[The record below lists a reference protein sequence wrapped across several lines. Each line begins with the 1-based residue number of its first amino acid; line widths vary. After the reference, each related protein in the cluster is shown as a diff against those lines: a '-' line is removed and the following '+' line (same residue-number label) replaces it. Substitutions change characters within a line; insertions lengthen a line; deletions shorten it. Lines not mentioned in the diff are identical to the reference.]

1 MFGWL
6 SNVYIFILYAKIYV
20 NIIYNYFNNWLVF
33 VIFIKNK
40 YYFNNI
46 LKRRYLKE
54 KSFILRKKSL
64 FAFRIF

>member
-46 LKRRYLKE
+46 FKRRYLK
-54 KSFILRKKSL
+54 RKKL
-64 FAFRIF
+64 YFKEKEPFCF

>member
-46 LKRRYLKE
+46 FKRRYLKE
-54 KSFILRKKSL
+54 K
-64 FAFRIF
+64 